1 MYMCYSACLASAM
14 SLSGFNTIDPITSE
28 ASNDNVFKDA
38 STVENGLKSKPLEME
53 CPLKNQHLSNKS
65 SG

>member
-1 MYMCYSACLASAM
+1 MYMCYSACLASAT

-28 ASNDNVFKDA
+28 TSNDNVFKDA
-38 STVENGLKSKPLEME
+38 STVENGKPLEME